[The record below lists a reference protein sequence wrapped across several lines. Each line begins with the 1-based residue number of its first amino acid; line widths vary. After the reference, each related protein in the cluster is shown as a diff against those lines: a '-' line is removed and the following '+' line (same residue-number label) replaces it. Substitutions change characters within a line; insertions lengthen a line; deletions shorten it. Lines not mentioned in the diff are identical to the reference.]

1 MPPQD
6 KQQENQATP
15 FAEDVLNFFRS
26 ALNEGGLSQATAL
39 QRNVGTG
46 ISDLI
51 SGGGNE
57 FDLSELFASLQE
69 TFELDRTR
77 GLQGIQE
84 QFGAAGNRFGTPIAV
99 GSARLLEGLIP
110 RQEAILGDLSFRGFE
125 GAQNRLLGAFGAG
138 TSAANSQLLPFLQ
151 LASQGI
157 INPQQRDNP
166 IVGTAKGVGEA
177 VGSIAKLFG
186 GGD

>member
-6 KQQENQATP
+6 KQQESQATP
-15 FAEDVLNFFRS
+15 FAEDVLDFFRQ
-26 ALNEGGLSQATAL
+26 AVNEGGLSQATAL

-77 GLQGIQE
+77 GLQGVQE
-84 QFGAAGNRFGTPIAV
+84 QFGAAGGRFGTPIAV

-110 RQEAILGDLSFRGFE
+110 RQESILGQLAFQGHE

-138 TSAANSQLLPFLQ
+138 TTAAAGQLLPFLQ

-166 IVGTAKGVGEA
+166 IIGGIKA
-177 VGSIAKLFG
+177 VGGAATDVAGLFG
-186 GGD
+186 

>member
-15 FAEDVLNFFRS
+15 FAEDVLDFFRQAINS
-26 ALNEGGLSQATAL
+26 GGLSQATAL

-46 ISDLI
+46 ISGLI
-51 SGGGNE
+51 EGEGNE
-57 FDLSELFASLQE
+57 FDLSPLFASLQE

-77 GLQGIQE
+77 GLQEIQE
-84 QFGAAGNRFGTPIAV
+84 QFGAAGSRFGTPIAV

-110 RQEAILGDLSFRGFE
+110 KQESILGQLAFQGHE

-138 TSAANSQLLPFLQ
+138 TTAAAGQLLPFLQ

-157 INPQQRDNP
+157 LNPQQRDNP
-166 IVGTAKGVGEA
+166 IIGGIKAIGGAASDVAG
-177 VGSIAKLFG
+177 LFG
-186 GGD
+186 KKG